1 MLTCSASAGCM
12 YGCLRLASKI
22 AVNTTLAAAAGGLSA
37 LLSETLM
44 GAPGDIAPVLNG
56 ILAGETSFKAFTL
69 SDFLWALLTALGTVA
84 VHGLGYLG

>member
-1 MLTCSASAGCM
+1 M
-12 YGCLRLASKI
+12 RLASKI

-56 ILAGETSFKAFTL
+56 ILAGETFFKAFPL
-69 SDFLWALLTALGTVA
+69 SDFLWALLTALGTAA
-84 VHGLGYLG
+84 VHGLCCLG

>member
-1 MLTCSASAGCM
+1 MLSYFSPAGCM
-12 YGCLRLASKI
+12 YGCMRLASKI

-56 ILAGETSFKAFTL
+56 ILAGKPSFIKVILA
-69 SDFLWALLTALGTVA
+69 A
-84 VHGLGYLG
+84 

>member
-1 MLTCSASAGCM
+1 M
-12 YGCLRLASKI
+12 RLASKI

-56 ILAGETSFKAFTL
+56 ILAGETSFK
-69 SDFLWALLTALGTVA
+69 LTSYG
-84 VHGLGYLG
+84 HC

>member
-1 MLTCSASAGCM
+1 MPSCSAPAGCM
-12 YGCLRLASKI
+12 YGCMRLASKI

-56 ILAGETSFKAFTL
+56 ILAGKTSCNPLPT
-69 SDFLWALLTALGTVA
+69 T
-84 VHGLGYLG
+84 